1 MDEFQRHHRHAERTR
16 GRKREVWKGIYMA
29 MCVAAT
35 AAVRTT
41 TISVGACKIGDT
53 GAP

>member
-16 GRKREVWKGIYMA
+16 GRKREVWKGIYTA
-29 MCVAAT
+29 MHVAAAATVRT
-35 AAVRTT
+35 AA
-41 TISVGACKIGDT
+41 ISVGACKIGDT